1 MSNNIPEDLPNLEQ
15 IVINNIED
23 LNDTLNLP
31 EYSHLNFGDRVVVII
46 GDSPEE
52 SVHVVR
58 IVKCGL
64 VEQIINVTDP
74 NFSDFMGASS
84 SDEDDNMSESSDDDD
99 DTIRSINRSNNA
111 TTPIPTQGLSF
122 SQIPRQKPTPVTP
135 TRGGK
140 KRKPKTYR
148 RSKKRKNNKTRKGL
162 KK

>member
-31 EYSHLNFGDRVVVII
+31 EYSHLNFGDRVVVLI
-46 GDSPEE
+46 GNSPEE

-84 SDEDDNMSESSDDDD
+84 SDEDDNMSESSDDE

-111 TTPIPTQGLSF
+111 ATPIPTQGLSF

-140 KRKPKTYR
+140 KRKRKTYK
-148 RSKKRKNNKTRKGL
+148 RSKKRKNNKTRKGP

>member
-1 MSNNIPEDLPNLEQ
+1 MSNNIIPPNLPQ

-31 EYSHLNFGDRVVVII
+31 EYSHLNFGDRVVVLVE
-46 GDSPEE
+46 DNSEE

-58 IVKCGL
+58 IVKCGF

-84 SDEDDNMSESSDDDD
+84 SDEDDNMSESSDDE

-111 TTPIPTQGLSF
+111 ATPIPTQGLSF

-140 KRKPKTYR
+140 KRKRKTCK

>member
-1 MSNNIPEDLPNLEQ
+1 MSNNIPEDLPNLPQ

-31 EYSHLNFGDRVVVII
+31 EYSHLNFGDRVVVLI

-84 SDEDDNMSESSDDDD
+84 SDEDDNMSESSDD
-99 DTIRSINRSNNA
+99 A
-111 TTPIPTQGLSF
+111 TPIPTQGLSF

-140 KRKPKTYR
+140 KRKRKTYK
-148 RSKKRKNNKTRKGL
+148 RSKKRKNNKTRKGV

>member
-1 MSNNIPEDLPNLEQ
+1 MSNNIIPPDLPQ
-15 IVINNIED
+15 IMVDNIED

-46 GDSPEE
+46 ANNNHE
-52 SVHVVR
+52 SVYVVR
-58 IVKCGL
+58 IVKCGF
-64 VEQIINVTDP
+64 VEQIVNVSDP

-84 SDEDDNMSESSDDDD
+84 SDEDDNMSESSDDE

-122 SQIPRQKPTPVTP
+122 SQIPRPKPTPVTP

-140 KRKPKTYR
+140 KRKRKTYK
-148 RSKKRKNNKTRKGL
+148 RSKKRKNNKTRKGV